1 MAGTGGG
8 RGGDGR
14 RREVVWVRTSS
25 GARRPFLRGMVTHEL
40 VQRGL
45 PFDDAY
51 AVARAVRAAVDD
63 REEIDT
69 GELEAQI
76 ERHLDDM
83 VAPERRRGLGAAV
96 RPEPEVAV
104 LDHGDPQPFS
114 RGLLA
119 RSLYAAGIDLD
130 RAYRLV
136 GSLQGELRREG
147 VTRLSSDDL
156 GRRVADLLER
166 LAGAEVASRYRLLRS
181 IRRLP
186 RPLVLYLGGAS
197 GTGKSTLALDL
208 APLLRMYRI
217 NATDTVRQVMRMVFS
232 PAVLP
237 ALHRSSYQ
245 LDEEATGGGRP
256 GRPPSRRRVEA
267 AFLEQSVRVLV
278 GVRAV
283 VERSVAENVHV
294 VVEGVHLA
302 PPLVPFA
309 DLEGAAYQVMILLT
323 TLDEENHRSRFLAR
337 DRALGRR
344 GERHLDHF
352 ASIRRIQDLLL
363 ARAEAHDVPLLET
376 RERDAS
382 LQHAVELVTGLLRR
396 RVPHLAEAAVPSKP
410 PPTLLLFVDG
420 LPDRPVRALGGRTP
434 LEAALTPTL
443 DRLAREGRTG
453 LADPLAPGVTPD
465 TAAGSLAIF
474 GQPPRA
480 LARGPVEAI
489 GAGLELGPDDVAF
502 RANLATVDDDGRLVD
517 RRAGRIR
524 DGVEELAAALDGLP
538 LPGGS
543 VDRVTV
549 RVRRGT
555 EHRLAL
561 VLSGRG
567 LSSAILGSDPGDGA
581 PPGPPLTPRPLD
593 PRHEPAAKTARVL
606 ALFEQEARR
615 VLGDHRVNRERR
627 ASGLPVAN
635 AVLTRGAGHVHR
647 LLPLE
652 LGGLALSAACVS
664 GDRTV
669 LGIAA
674 TVGAE
679 TITGE
684 TMTANLDTDLA
695 AKFAAAAEALG
706 RHDLVVLHLKGADI
720 AAHDRRPDWKVQFVE
735 AIDRHLGELLAAHSS
750 PLRVALASDH
760 ATLSEAGHHAADPV
774 PVLAW
779 GPGIEP
785 DATIELSERA
795 AAGGGFGRF
804 PLQLLLARLFE
815 PSGS

>member
-1 MAGTGGG
+1 MAEQGGG
-8 RGGDGR
+8 ER
-14 RREVVWVRTSS
+14 RKRDVWVRTST

-51 AVARAVRAAVDD
+51 AVARAVRASVED
-63 REEIDT
+63 RGEIET
-69 GELEAQI
+69 AELEAAI
-76 ERHLDDM
+76 ERHLDEM
-83 VAPERRRGLGAAV
+83 VPAERRRGLAAAV
-96 RPEPEVAV
+96 RPEPEVIV
-104 LDHGDPQPFS
+104 LDHGQPQPFS

-119 RSLYAAGIDLD
+119 RNLFAAGVDLD

-136 GSLQGELRREG
+136 GSLQGELRREA
-147 VTRLSSDDL
+147 VTRLASDDL
-156 GRRVADLLER
+156 ARRVADLLER
-166 LAGAEVASRYRLLRS
+166 LEGAEVASRYRLLRS
-181 IRRLP
+181 VRRLP

-237 ALHRSSYQ
+237 ALHRSSYE
-245 LDEEATGGGRP
+245 LDEEEAAGGRP
-256 GRPPSRRRVEA
+256 ARRPSRRRVEA
-267 AFLEQSVRVLV
+267 AFLEQAVRVLV

-283 VERSVAENVHV
+283 VDRSVAENVHV
-294 VVEGVHLA
+294 VVEGVHLV

-309 DLEGAAYQVMILLT
+309 DLEGAAYQVMLLLT
-323 TLDEENHRSRFLAR
+323 TLDEEEHRGRFLTR

-344 GERHLDHF
+344 GERYLDHF
-352 ASIRRIQDLLL
+352 TSIRRIQDLLL
-363 ARAEAHDVPLLET
+363 ERAEAHDVPLLET

-382 LQHAVELVTGLLRR
+382 LQHALELVTGVLRR
-396 RVPHLAEAAVPSKP
+396 RVPHLAEASAAPAQP

-434 LEAALTPTL
+434 LAAAATPTL
-443 DRLAREGRTG
+443 DRLAREGRSG
-453 LADPLAPGVTPD
+453 VADPVAPGVTPD
-465 TAAGSLAIF
+465 TASGTLAVF

-489 GAGLELGPDDVAF
+489 GAGLELAPEDVAL

-524 DGVEELAAALDGLP
+524 EGVAELAAALDGLP
-538 LPGGS
+538 LPGVS
-543 VDRVTV
+543 VDRVAV
-549 RVRRGT
+549 RVRPGT

-561 VLSGRG
+561 VLHGRG
-567 LSSAILGSDPGDGA
+567 LSSAIVGSDPGDGA
-581 PPGPPLTPRPLD
+581 PPGPPLAPRPLD
-593 PRHEPAAKTARVL
+593 PRHEAAAKTARVL

-615 VLGDHRVNRERR
+615 VLADHPVNRERR
-627 ASGLPVAN
+627 ERGLPPAN

-647 LLPLE
+647 LRPLE
-652 LGGLALSAACVS
+652 VGGLVLSAACVS

-674 TVGAE
+674 AVGAQ
-679 TITGE
+679 TVSGP
-684 TMTANLDTDLA
+684 TMTANLDTDLG
-695 AKFAAAAEALG
+695 AKFEAAARALG
-706 RHDLVVLHLKGADI
+706 EHDLVVLHVKGADI
-720 AAHDRRPDWKVQFVE
+720 AAHDRRPDWKVEFLE
-735 AIDRHLGELLAAHSS
+735 AIDRHLAALLDSHPG

-779 GPGIEP
+779 GPGIVP
-785 DATIELSERA
+785 DSVTSFSEQA
-795 AAGGGFGRF
+795 AAGGGLGRF
-804 PLQLLLARLFE
+804 PLQLLVARLFE
-815 PSGS
+815 P

>member
-1 MAGTGGG
+1 MAGRGAEGG
-8 RGGDGR
+8 GR
-14 RREVVWVRTSS
+14 RREVWVRTSS

-51 AVARAVRAAVDD
+51 AVARAVRAAVSG
-63 REEIDT
+63 RHEIDT
-69 GELEAQI
+69 GELAALI
-76 ERHLDDM
+76 ERHLDEM
-83 VAPERRRGLGAAV
+83 VAPERRRGLAAGGPV
-96 RPEPEVAV
+96 QPELTVV
-104 LDHGDPQPFS
+104 DHGEPQPFS

-119 RSLYAAGIDLD
+119 RSLFAAGVDLD
-130 RAYRLV
+130 HAYRLV

-147 VTRLSSDDL
+147 VTRLEADEV
-156 GRRVADLLER
+156 GRRVADLLGR
-166 LAGAEVASRYRLLRS
+166 LEGPETASRYRLLRS

-186 RPLVLYLGGAS
+186 RPLVVYLGGAS

-237 ALHRSSYQ
+237 ALHRSSYE
-245 LDEEATGGGRP
+245 LDEEAEGR
-256 GRPPSRRRVEA
+256 RPSRRRVEA
-267 AFLEQSVRVLV
+267 AFLEQAVRVLV

-294 VVEGVHLA
+294 IVEGVHLV

-309 DLEGAAYQVMILLT
+309 DLEGAAYQVMLLLT
-323 TLDEENHRSRFLAR
+323 TLDEESHRSRFLAR

-344 GERHLDHF
+344 GDRYLDNF
-352 ASIRRIQDLLL
+352 TSIRRIHDLLL
-363 ARAEAHDVPLLET
+363 ERAEAHDVPLLET

-382 LQHAVELVTGLLRR
+382 LQHALELVTGLLRR
-396 RVPHLAEAAVPSKP
+396 RVPHLAEAESVPAKP
-410 PPTLLLFVDG
+410 PPALVLFVDG

-434 LEAALTPTL
+434 LAAATTPTL
-443 DRLAREGRTG
+443 DRLAREGRIG
-453 LADPLAPGVTPD
+453 LADPVAPGVTPD
-465 TAAGSLAIF
+465 TASGSLAIF

-489 GAGLELGPDDVAF
+489 GAGLELAADDVAL
-502 RANLATVDDDGRLVD
+502 RANLATVDDEGRLVD

-524 DGVEELAAALDGLP
+524 EGVDELAAALDRLP
-538 LPGGS
+538 LPGMPL
-543 VDRVTV
+543 DRVTV
-549 RVRRGT
+549 RVRPGT
-555 EHRLAL
+555 EHRLAV

-567 LSSAILGSDPGDGA
+567 LSSAIAGSDPGDGA
-581 PPGPPLTPRPLD
+581 PPGPPLVPRPLD
-593 PRHEPAAKTARVL
+593 PRHEAATKTARVL

-615 VLGDHRVNRERR
+615 VLAEHPVNRDRVAR
-627 ASGLPVAN
+627 GLPPAN
-635 AVLTRGAGHVHR
+635 SLLTRGAGHVHR
-647 LLPLE
+647 LQPPQFA
-652 LGGLALSAACVS
+652 GSMLSAACVS

-674 TVGAE
+674 GVGAE
-679 TITGE
+679 TISGE

-695 AKFAAAAEALG
+695 AKFAATTKALE

-720 AAHDRRPDWKVQFVE
+720 AAHDRRPDWKVGFIEEV
-735 AIDRHLGELLAAHSS
+735 DRRLGELLAGHPG

-760 ATLSEAGHHAADPV
+760 ATLSEAGHHGPDPV
-774 PVLAW
+774 AVLLW
-779 GPGIEP
+779 GPGIAA
-785 DATIELSERA
+785 DGAIEFSEQA
-795 AAGGGFGRF
+795 AAGGGLGRF

-815 PSGS
+815 PEGVSGG

>member
-1 MAGTGGG
+1 
-8 RGGDGR
+8 
-14 RREVVWVRTSS
+14 
-25 GARRPFLRGMVTHEL
+25 MVTHEL

-51 AVARAVRAAVDD
+51 AVARAVRSAVED
-63 REEIDT
+63 RGEIDT
-69 GELEAQI
+69 GELEDQI

-83 VAPERRRGLGAAV
+83 VAPERRRALAAAV
-96 RPEPEVAV
+96 RPEPEVMV
-104 LDHGDPQPFS
+104 LDHGQPQPFS

-119 RSLYAAGIDLD
+119 RSLFAAGVDLD

-136 GSLQGELRREG
+136 GTLQGELRRERT
-147 VTRLSSDDL
+147 TRLPSDDL
-156 GRRVADLLER
+156 ARRVADLLER
-166 LAGAEVASRYRLLRS
+166 LEGAEVASRYRLLRS

-245 LDEEATGGGRP
+245 LDEEAVLGGRP
-256 GRPPSRRRVEA
+256 NRPASRRRVEA
-267 AFLEQSVRVLV
+267 AFLEQAVRVLV

-283 VERSVAENVHV
+283 VERAVAENVHV
-294 VVEGVHLA
+294 VVEGVHLV

-309 DLEGAAYQVMILLT
+309 DLEGAAYQVMLLLT
-323 TLDEENHRSRFLAR
+323 TLDEESHRSRFLTR

-344 GERHLDHF
+344 GERYLDHF
-352 ASIRRIQDLLL
+352 ANIRRIHDLLL
-363 ARAEAHDVPLLET
+363 ERAEAHDVPLLET

-382 LQHAVELVTGLLRR
+382 LQHALELVTAVLRR
-396 RVPHLAEAAVPSKP
+396 RVPHLAEALATPGKP

-434 LEAALTPTL
+434 LAAANTPTL

-453 LADPLAPGVTPD
+453 VADPVAPGVTPD
-465 TAAGSLAIF
+465 TASGTLAIF

-480 LARGPVEAI
+480 LSRGPVEAI
-489 GAGLELGPDDVAF
+489 GAGLELGPDDVAL
-502 RANLATVDDDGRLVD
+502 RANLATVDDEGRIVD

-524 DGVEELAAALDGLP
+524 EGVEELAAVLDHLP
-538 LPGGS
+538 LPGVS

-549 RVRRGT
+549 RVKPGT

-561 VLSGRG
+561 VLHGRG
-567 LSSAILGSDPGDGA
+567 LSSAVAGSDPGDGA
-581 PPGPPLTPRPLD
+581 PPGPPLAPRPLD
-593 PRHEPAAKTARVL
+593 PRHEAATKTARVL

-615 VLGDHRVNRERR
+615 ALAEHPVNRDRR
-627 ASGLPVAN
+627 ARGLPPAN
-635 AVLTRGAGHVHR
+635 AVLSRGAGHVHR

-652 LGGLALSAACVS
+652 AGGQVLSAACVS

-679 TITGE
+679 TITGP

-695 AKFAAAAEALG
+695 AKFAAAAKALE
-706 RHDLVVLHLKGADI
+706 RHDLVVLHVKGADI
-720 AAHDRRPDWKVQFVE
+720 AAHDRRPDWKVAFVE
-735 AIDRHLGELLAAHSS
+735 SVDRQLADFLAAHPG

-774 PVLAW
+774 PVLVW
-779 GPGIEP
+779 GPGIP
-785 DATIELSERA
+785 PGGVTTFSEMAA
-795 AAGGGFGRF
+795 AAGGLGRF

-815 PSGS
+815 PEGVASWLR

>member
-1 MAGTGGG
+1 MPRSGGG

-14 RREVVWVRTSS
+14 RRQVVWVRTSS

-51 AVARAVRAAVDD
+51 AIARAVRAAVDD

-83 VAPERRRGLGAAV
+83 VAPERRSGLGAAV

-104 LDHGDPQPFS
+104 VDHGEPQPFS

-119 RSLYAAGIDLD
+119 RSLFAAGVDLD
-130 RAYRLV
+130 RAYQLV
-136 GSLQGELRREG
+136 GSLQGELRRDG
-147 VTRLSSDDL
+147 VARLDSDDL
-156 GRRVADLLER
+156 GRRVADLLDR
-166 LAGAEVASRYRLLRS
+166 LEGAEVASRYRLLRS

-245 LDEEATGGGRP
+245 LDDEAAGAGRP
-256 GRPPSRRRVEA
+256 NRPASRRRVEA
-267 AFLEQSVRVLV
+267 AYLEQAVRVLV

-294 VVEGVHLA
+294 VVEGVHLV
-302 PPLVPFA
+302 PPLVPFD

-344 GERHLDHF
+344 GERYLDHF
-352 ASIRRIQDLLL
+352 GSIRRIQDLLL

-382 LQHAVELVTGLLRR
+382 LQHALELVTGLLRR
-396 RVPHLAEAAVPSKP
+396 RVPHLAEAAAPVKP

-434 LEAALTPTL
+434 LEAAVTPTL

-465 TAAGSLAIF
+465 TAAGSLAVF

-489 GAGLELGPDDVAF
+489 GAGLELAPDDVAL
-502 RANLATVDDDGRLVD
+502 RANLATVDEDGRLVD

-524 DGVEELAAALDGLP
+524 EGVAELAAALDGLP

-549 RVRRGT
+549 RVRQGT

-567 LSSAILGSDPGDGA
+567 LSSAIAGSDPGDGA
-581 PPGPPLTPRPLD
+581 PPGPPLTPRPFD
-593 PRHEPAAKTARVL
+593 PRHDPAAKTARVL

-615 VLGDHRVNRERR
+615 VLADHPVNRDRR
-627 ASGLPVAN
+627 ARGLPAAN

-652 LGGLALSAACVS
+652 VGGMVLSTACVS

-695 AKFAAAAEALG
+695 AKFAAAAEALE

-735 AIDRHLGELLAAHSS
+735 AIDRHLAELLAGHAE

-779 GPGIEP
+779 GPGIAP
-785 DATIELSERA
+785 DSTTELSERSA
-795 AAGGGFGRF
+795 AAGGLGRF

-815 PSGS
+815 P